1 MLQRKDREMSKGKQF
16 RVAIRRR
23 GGALSLSIPTYTMAE
38 ALARVESG
46 RRHGIRFIITDTVG
60 NPV

>member
-1 MLQRKDREMSKGKQF
+1 MSKGKQF

-23 GGALSLSIPTYTMAE
+23 GGALSLSIPTYTMTE

-46 RRHGIRFIITDTVG
+46 RQHGIKFIITDEIG